1 VLIFLHFLQTAGVV
15 GTLALQLTSL
25 LYMVQT
31 FAAESVEV
39 ALIPLKLFSSL
50 AFTTGMDQV

>member
-1 VLIFLHFLQTAGVV
+1 LHFLQTAGVV